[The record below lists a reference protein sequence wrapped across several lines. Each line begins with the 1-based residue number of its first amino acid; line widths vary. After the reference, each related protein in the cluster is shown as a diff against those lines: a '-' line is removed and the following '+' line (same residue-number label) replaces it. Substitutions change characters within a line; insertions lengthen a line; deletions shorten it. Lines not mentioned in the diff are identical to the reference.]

1 MPTYIYESSVT
12 RLGPSPL
19 YSQLIRRTTST
30 MARSITKKNKCSRRH
45 QSPTSFRKKSHSSTN
60 SGHRNYSLYINRI
73 LKKVVPQNCIS
84 SRTLDTMNTLIN
96 NIFEYISVE
105 ACNLMCFR
113 NCCTLTPEDIQ
124 KAVYLL
130 LPGKLAQHA
139 VAFGS
144 KAVHRYVHS

>member
-1 MPTYIYESSVT
+1 
-12 RLGPSPL
+12 
-19 YSQLIRRTTST
+19 

-45 QSPTSFRKKSHSSTN
+45 QSPTSSRKKSHSSTN
-60 SGHRNYSLYINRI
+60 FGHRNYSLYINRI
-73 LKKVVPQNCIS
+73 LKKVVPRKMTNRVS
-84 SRTLDTMNTLIN
+84 SCTLDTINTLIN
-96 NIFEYISVE
+96 NIFEHISVE

-130 LPGKLAQHA
+130 LPGKLAKHA

-144 KAVHRYVHS
+144 EAVHRYVHS